1 MLTSEQKIRKKKQT
15 RPTFSGYQIFVLE
28 KAFEQ
33 NKYLP
38 SMEKQRLALSLGM
51 TDSQVKVWFQN
62 RRTKWRK
69 TVGSEAERTRV
80 KPAQDGPQLDWD
92 YDKPLDPNT
101 DDDRVQRLLQRHRK
115 IPRCPAQHMA
125 TADQTVRTHFSHS
138 EVV

>member
-51 TDSQVKVWFQN
+51 TDSQVKV
-62 RRTKWRK
+62 R
-69 TVGSEAERTRV
+69 SH
-80 KPAQDGPQLDWD
+80 
-92 YDKPLDPNT
+92 
-101 DDDRVQRLLQRHRK
+101 DDRLCGYLCHLSNHSGYKHLLHTISLINLK
-115 IPRCPAQHMA
+115 LVCLYM
-125 TADQTVRTHFSHS
+125 
-138 EVV
+138 